1 MLQSIYLLPLL
12 QVFLSPRYANARNPT
27 LGGQNFTECA
37 IILRSNDTTLGQCQA
52 TCSGWQIASKSET
65 NIWALP
71 FFGFILPAVV
81 FSMVVPRKRVLTL
94 PDWMFEIWETSR
106 KRFMFKVALLL
117 GSFVVA
123 VIDNVCWVFTIFAF
137 AGPMIVGALEE
148 AVLDFKI
155 LERDHPKASP
165 QERLALLSTV
175 VVGNLEVDGDVADRI
190 FRGLLCDKG
199 SVDAQGPL
207 NIPAARVHLSCILD
221 SQMEFADVVG
231 GPVLFYVISF
241 AYALNDGS
249 NDRTDIGVS
258 LALAFGMWW
267 MSLVHVS
274 IVSGC
279 LLASNNPSTLRAVLG
294 NDFDNNGQPDPP
306 DHTLLAVSGDDFDNN
321 DQPDPPGH
329 IPLAVLG
336 HDFDNNGQPDPP
348 DHTPLAEALLRW
360 FPLVY
365 PNTFKSAWLWN
376 RGREK
381 HKWIRRISKFADQIT
396 VANQITIAW
405 WEYILIGLAATL
417 LIIIPSIL
425 GLIVAYQTPQIGLSC
440 RSVAIL
446 IYTCTQIIL
455 IFYFASESQRISC
468 LPSGREKQNQKQ
480 RRREWGNI
488 RQWTL
493 CDFFYRLCQLF
504 FGLAAAVAIF
514 ISTAGTLLEIMGVYR
529 NCLCLANVGSW
540 LNPNSSITLLPDPAQ
555 VREKSLLWWVST
567 GWSAIGFMMAV
578 CLAGW
583 WYQLILRKRF
593 ERRVYKIR

>member
-12 QVFLSPRYANARNPT
+12 QVFLSPRYANARKPT

-37 IILRSNDTTLGQCQA
+37 IILRSNHTTLGQCQA

-94 PDWMFEIWETSR
+94 PDWMFEIWVTSR
-106 KRFMFKVALLL
+106 KGFMPKIALAL

-155 LERDHPKASP
+155 LKHGHPDASA
-165 QERLALLSTV
+165 QERLELLSTV
-175 VVGNLEVDGDVADRI
+175 VVGNLEVDDDVARRI
-190 FRGLLCDKG
+190 FRGLLDDKG
-199 SVDAQGPL
+199 SVDAQRPL
-207 NIPAARVHLSCILD
+207 NIPATKVHLSCILD

-249 NDRTDIGVS
+249 NDRTDISVS

-274 IVSGC
+274 MVSGC

-294 NDFDNNGQPDPP
+294 
-306 DHTLLAVSGDDFDNN
+306 DDFDNN
-321 DQPDPPGH
+321 DQPDPS
-329 IPLAVLG
+329 
-336 HDFDNNGQPDPP
+336 

-360 FPLVY
+360 FPLRFPLVY
-365 PNTFKSAWLWN
+365 PKTFKSAWLWN

-381 HKWIRRISKFADQIT
+381 HKWIARISDFANRIT
-396 VANQITIAW
+396 VAGQITIAW

-425 GLIVAYQTPQIGLSC
+425 GLIVAFQTPQTGLSC

-446 IYTCTQIIL
+446 IYTCTQITL
-455 IFYFASESQRISC
+455 IFYFASKSQRISY
-468 LPSGREKQNQKQ
+468 LSAEREEQNEKQ

-493 CDFFYRLCQLF
+493 GDFFYRLWQLV

-540 LNPNSSITLLPDPAQ
+540 FKPNSPITLQPDPAQ
-555 VREKSLLWWVST
+555 VREKSLLWWAPT
-567 GWSAIGFMMAV
+567 GWSAIGFMMTV

-593 ERRVYKIR
+593 ERRAYEIS

>member
-1 MLQSIYLLPLL
+1 VSVWNIKKMLQSIYLLPLL
-12 QVFLSPRYANARNPT
+12 QVFLSPRYANARKLI
-27 LGGQNFTECA
+27 LGGQNFSECA

-106 KRFMFKVALLL
+106 KRFMSKIALAL

-155 LERDHPKASP
+155 LKHGHPDAIP
-165 QERLALLSTV
+165 QRRLELLSTV
-175 VVGNLEVDGDVADRI
+175 VVGNLEVDDSVADRI

-199 SVDAQGPL
+199 SVDARRPL
-207 NIPAARVHLSCILD
+207 NIPAAKVHLSCILD
-221 SQMEFADVVG
+221 AQMEFADVVG

-241 AYALNDGS
+241 AYALNNGS
-249 NDRTDIGVS
+249 NDRADTSVS

-274 IVSGC
+274 MVSGC

-294 NDFDNNGQPDPP
+294 
-306 DHTLLAVSGDDFDNN
+306 DDFDNN
-321 DQPDPPGH
+321 DQ
-329 IPLAVLG
+329 L
-336 HDFDNNGQPDPP
+336 DPP
-348 DHTPLAEALLRW
+348 DRTPLAKALPRWCPLR

-365 PNTFKSAWLWN
+365 PKTFKSAWLWN

-381 HKWIRRISKFADQIT
+381 HKWIARIPVFVDR
-396 VANQITIAW
+396 ITIVW
-405 WEYILIGLAATL
+405 WEYILIGLAAIL
-417 LIIIPSIL
+417 LILIPSIL
-425 GLIVAYQTPQIGLSC
+425 GLIVAYQTPRIGLSC

-446 IYTCTQIIL
+446 IYTCTQITL
-455 IFYFASESQRISC
+455 IIYFASKSQSISY
-468 LPSGREKQNQKQ
+468 LPAGRREQIQKQ
-480 RRREWGNI
+480 TRRKWENI

-493 CDFFYRLCQLF
+493 GDIFHRLWQLVL
-504 FGLAAAVAIF
+504 GLAAVVAIF

-540 LNPNSSITLLPDPAQ
+540 LNPNSPITLQPDPAQ
-555 VREKSLLWWVST
+555 VREKSLSWWAPT

-583 WYQLILRKRF
+583 WYQLTLRKRF
-593 ERRVYKIR
+593 ERRAYEIG

>member
-1 MLQSIYLLPLL
+1 MLQSIYLFPLL
-12 QVFLSPRYANARNPT
+12 QIFLSPNYANARKPT

-37 IILRSNDTTLGQCQA
+37 ILLKSNDTTLGQCQA

-81 FSMVVPRKRVLTL
+81 FSMIVPRKRVLTL
-94 PDWMFEIWETSR
+94 PDWMFEIRVTSR
-106 KRFMFKVALLL
+106 KRFMYKVALAPL
-117 GSFVVA
+117 SFVVA

-155 LERDHPKASP
+155 LKHEHPYASARE
-165 QERLALLSTV
+165 QLELLSTV
-175 VVGNLEVDGDVADRI
+175 VVGNLEVDDNVADRI
-190 FRGLLCDKG
+190 FCGLLCDKG
-199 SVDAQGPL
+199 SVDAQRPL
-207 NIPAARVHLSCILD
+207 NIPAAKIHLSGVLGA
-221 SQMEFADVVG
+221 QMEFADVVG

-241 AYALNDGS
+241 AYTLNDGN
-249 NDRTDIGVS
+249 NDRTDISVS

-294 NDFDNNGQPDPP
+294 
-306 DHTLLAVSGDDFDNN
+306 DDFD
-321 DQPDPPGH
+321 G
-329 IPLAVLG
+329 
-336 HDFDNNGQPDPP
+336 NGQLDPSYRN
-348 DHTPLAEALLRW
+348 PLLKSLLQW

-365 PNTFKSAWLWN
+365 PKTFKSAWLWS
-376 RGREK
+376 RGHEK
-381 HKWIRRISKFADQIT
+381 RKWIARIPGFVDR
-396 VANQITIAW
+396 ITIAW
-405 WEYILIGLAATL
+405 WEYNLIGLAAIL
-417 LIIIPSIL
+417 LILIPSIL

-440 RSVAIL
+440 RSVGIL
-446 IYTCTQIIL
+446 IYTCSQTTLIIYFVLKSQNISYLPAERGKKIQTQT
-455 IFYFASESQRISC
+455 
-468 LPSGREKQNQKQ
+468 
-480 RRREWGNI
+480 RRKWENI
-488 RQWTL
+488 RQWTPGDIFHQL
-493 CDFFYRLCQLF
+493 WQLF
-504 FGLAAAVAIF
+504 FGFAAAVAIF
-514 ISTAGTLLEIMGVYR
+514 VSTAGTLLEIMGVYR

-540 LNPNSSITLLPDPAQ
+540 PNPNSPIRLQPDPAQ
-555 VREKSLLWWVST
+555 VREKSQLWWAPP

-593 ERRVYKIR
+593 ERRANEIDEIG